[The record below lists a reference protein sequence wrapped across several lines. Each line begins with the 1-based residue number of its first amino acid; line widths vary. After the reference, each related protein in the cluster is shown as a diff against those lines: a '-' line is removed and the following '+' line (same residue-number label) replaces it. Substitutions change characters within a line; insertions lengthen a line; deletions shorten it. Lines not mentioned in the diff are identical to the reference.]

1 MMVETLIKQDANV
14 IYFFC
19 SRSLNGPDRQ
29 DPKSILRSLVHQL
42 SVKSRDGIPQILRNA
57 YNKRYSTGM
66 ARDGLDF
73 DECHEMITALLKDYP
88 STTIVID
95 ALDECSEQKR
105 SALLQ
110 SLRNFVDDS
119 TTSVRVL
126 ISSRGDRDI
135 LVRLKDLPNLTINE
149 NVTRTDIERFVEQ
162 QVRRSVESKDLL
174 YGEATTELENII
186 IAELVAKAG
195 GM

>member
-1 MMVETLIKQDANV
+1 
-14 IYFFC
+14 
-19 SRSLNGPDRQ
+19 
-29 DPKSILRSLVHQL
+29 
-42 SVKSRDGIPQILRNA
+42 
-57 YNKRYSTGM
+57 M

>member
-1 MMVETLIKQDANV
+1 
-14 IYFFC
+14 
-19 SRSLNGPDRQ
+19 
-29 DPKSILRSLVHQL
+29 
-42 SVKSRDGIPQILRNA
+42 
-57 YNKRYSTGM
+57 
-66 ARDGLDF
+66 
-73 DECHEMITALLKDYP
+73 
-88 STTIVID
+88 
-95 ALDECSEQKR
+95 
-105 SALLQ
+105 
-110 SLRNFVDDS
+110 
-119 TTSVRVL
+119 L